1 MNSEKVEKVKII
13 AYYRL
18 GLNPFK
24 SVKYLTTYK
33 KKELIKMCNDIYNNE
48 NDDKIDDEFNN
59 IVCNDILDVI
69 KDYTVYPVR
78 QL

>member
-1 MNSEKVEKVKII
+1 
-13 AYYRL
+13 
-18 GLNPFK
+18 
-24 SVKYLTTYK
+24 
-33 KKELIKMCNDIYNNE
+33 MCNDIYNNE

>member
-24 SVKYLTTYK
+24 SIKNLTSYK

-48 NDDKIDDEFNN
+48 EDDKIDDEFNN

>member
-18 GLNPFK
+18 GLNPFTN
-24 SVKYLTTYK
+24 SRTLTKYK
-33 KKELIKMCNDIYNNE
+33 KQELIKLCNDIYNNE

-69 KDYTVYPVR
+69 KDYTVYPVK